1 MKERLI
7 VGISGASGMPLAIE
21 LLRQLKGQEQIET
34 HLVCSGAA
42 EVTLREESDLSL
54 EELHR
59 LADVVYDNRNIG
71 AGPASGSFRAKGMIV
86 VPCSM
91 KTAAGIACGYSDSL
105 LLRAAD
111 VMIKE
116 RRKLVLAVRE
126 CPFSPIHLRN
136 LYDLSMMGVVILP
149 MMMSFYNRPKEIG
162 DCVTHL
168 AGKILDQFGIE
179 GSGFKRWEGLFGEPY
194 AGERAGDDR

>member
-1 MKERLI
+1 M
-7 VGISGASGMPLAIE
+7 
-21 LLRQLKGQEQIET
+21 
-34 HLVCSGAA
+34 
-42 EVTLREESDLSL
+42 
-54 EELHR
+54 
-59 LADVVYDNRNIG
+59 VYDNQNIG
-71 AGPASGSFRAKGMIV
+71 AAPASGSFRAKGMIV

-91 KTAAGIACGYSDSL
+91 KTVAGIASGYSDSL

-136 LYDLSMMGVVILP
+136 MYDLSMMGVVILP
-149 MMMSFYNRPKEIG
+149 MMMSFYNQPKNLG

-168 AGKILDQFGIE
+168 AGKVLDQFDIE
-179 GSGFKRWEGLFGEPY
+179 GSNFKRWEGLS
-194 AGERAGDDR
+194 GD

>member
-7 VGISGASGMPLAIE
+7 IGISGASGMPLAIE
-21 LLRQLKGQEQIET
+21 ILKQLKYQENIET
-34 HLVCSGAA
+34 HLIYSRAA
-42 EVTLREESDLSL
+42 EVTLKEESEVTL
-54 EELHR
+54 EELCQ
-59 LADVVYDNRNIG
+59 LADVVYDNQNIG
-71 AGPASGSFRAKGMIV
+71 AAPASGSFRAKGMII

-91 KTAAGIACGYSDSL
+91 KTVAGIVSGYSDSL

-136 LYDLSMMGVVILP
+136 MYDLSMMGVVILP
-149 MMMSFYNRPKEIG
+149 MMLSFYNQPKTLS
-162 DCVTHL
+162 DVVCHL
-168 AGKILDQFGIE
+168 AGKVLDQFEIE
-179 GSGFKRWEGLFGEPY
+179 GSNYKRWEGLTQEGN
-194 AGERAGDDR
+194 

>member
-7 VGISGASGMPLAIE
+7 IGISGASGMPLAIE
-21 LLRQLKGQEQIET
+21 LLKQLKNQENIET
-34 HLVCSGAA
+34 HLIYSSAA
-42 EVTLREESDLSL
+42 EITLKEESDVTI
-54 EELHR
+54 EELCS
-59 LADVVYDNRNIG
+59 LADIVYDNQNIG
-71 AGPASGSFRAKGMIV
+71 AAPASGSFRAKGMII

-91 KTAAGIACGYSDSL
+91 KTVAGIASGYSDSL

-136 LYDLSMMGVVILP
+136 MYDLSMMGVVILP
-149 MMMSFYNRPKEIG
+149 MMLSFYNQPKELG

-168 AGKILDQFGIE
+168 AGKILDQFEIE
-179 GSGFKRWEGLFGEPY
+179 GCNFKRWEGLTRE
-194 AGERAGDDR
+194 

>member
-7 VGISGASGMPLAIE
+7 IGVSGASGMPLAIE
-21 LLRQLKGQEQIET
+21 LLKQLKNQENIET
-34 HLVCSGAA
+34 HLVYSRAA
-42 EVTLREESDLSL
+42 EITLKEESGITIEALCQ
-54 EELHR
+54 
-59 LADVVYDNRNIG
+59 LADVVYDNENIG
-71 AGPASGSFRAKGMIV
+71 AAPASGSFRAKGMIV

-91 KTAAGIACGYSDSL
+91 KTVAGIASGYSDSL

-116 RRKLVLAVRE
+116 RRTLILAVRE

-136 LYDLSMMGVVILP
+136 MYDLSMMGVMILP
-149 MMMSFYNRPKEIG
+149 MMMSFYNQPKGLE

-179 GSGFKRWEGLFGEPY
+179 GSNFKRWEGLSGE
-194 AGERAGDDR
+194 